1 MKKVVIAVLALI
13 LALSMVACGGN
24 KPAADTPPDT
34 ASANGLTA
42 KIVAVHKTT
51 DSNGAPLAAVEIEM
65 TNENS
70 DPIAFMGNVQVQ
82 LFQGGKQMTASNL
95 YLDQNYDWDSQY
107 AAIKDGASI
116 SVFVPEPLEDDS
128 PVEVTVQVLDVKTH
142 KVAASATMEME
153 LVA

>member
-1 MKKVVIAVLALI
+1 MKKVAIAIMALVLAL
-13 LALSMVACGGN
+13 ALTACGG
-24 KPAADTPPDT
+24 KKEETPPDT
-34 ASANGLTA
+34 ASANGITA

-82 LFQGGKQMTASNL
+82 LFQSGKQMTASNL